1 MKKLLIILISIITLT
16 SCDTEALDPG
26 LNPVAGGTGG
36 GGSVDATLIVGN
48 WLYTDVETNTTTTT
62 TVSGTPVSITASVEY
77 VSSNAIMT
85 FNADGTY
92 AITGDL
98 EFEVFNQ
105 GVSQGNQTNTFND
118 LGTYTVTGDIL
129 RFNSASP
136 NNVTPFDDTTTLT
149 ITTLN
154 TTDLS
159 IDINGLST
167 QTAGGASI
175 EILIDGFTD
184 FERQ

>member
-1 MKKLLIILISIITLT
+1 MKKLFVILISVLALT
-16 SCDTEALDPG
+16 SCETEALDPG
-26 LNPVAGGTGG
+26 LNPSTGGTGSG
-36 GGSVDATLIVGN
+36 NVDAALLVGD

-62 TVSGTPVSITASVEY
+62 TVSGTPVSITASVDF

-85 FNADGTY
+85 FNVDGTY

-98 EFEVFNQ
+98 EFEVINQ

-118 LGTYTVTGDIL
+118 VGTYTVTGDIL
-129 RFNSASP
+129 TLNSASP

-154 TTDLS
+154 STDLS

-167 QTAGGASI
+167 QTAGGGSI
-175 EILIDGFTD
+175 EILIDGFAD
-184 FERQ
+184 FVRQ